1 MVIFTSPNQIPARTW
16 HPLLPLHHLPPP
28 PEDPLTGG
36 QDQTP
41 PSPVSGEFHPVTER
55 QQQRRRIK
63 QRPECCWIQTSP
75 PGSDGGQ
82 RLSIW
87 PVLTLPASQVF
98 PVSPLLPVPS
108 GVDAART
115 VSLEMESHV
124 KVQVSGI
131 NSYMRTVNVWEL
143 QMFTFRYL
151 IQNKEEV
158 PGKPHKLNLLHY

>member
-63 QRPECCWIQTSP
+63 LRPECCWIQTSP
-75 PGSDGGQ
+75 RGSDGGQ

-131 NSYMRTVNVWEL
+131 NSYMRTVNVWEV
-143 QMFTFRYL
+143 QMFT
-151 IQNKEEV
+151 
-158 PGKPHKLNLLHY
+158 